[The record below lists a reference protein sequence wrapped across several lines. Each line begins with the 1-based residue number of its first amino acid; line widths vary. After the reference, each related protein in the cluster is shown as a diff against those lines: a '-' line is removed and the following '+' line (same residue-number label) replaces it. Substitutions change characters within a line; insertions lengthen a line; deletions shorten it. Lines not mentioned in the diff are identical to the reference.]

1 MASLVESSI
10 FSLESMGFKVLYWRI
25 DRGQVEVILEAPEGE
40 GDFTNALSKMRRDL
54 KARRVAL
61 EVSREGRELLVRMSF
76 ELGEPPKGLK
86 PRGLNDLLAW
96 GPTL

>member
-10 FSLESMGFKVLYWRI
+10 FSLESMGFKVLYWKI
-25 DRGQVEVILEAPEGE
+25 DRGQVEVILKGPE
-40 GDFTNALSKMRRDL
+40 GDFTGALSKMRRDL

-61 EVSREGRELLVRMSF
+61 EVSREGGELLVRMSF
-76 ELGEPPKGLK
+76 ELGKPPKGLK

>member
-25 DRGQVEVILEAPEGE
+25 DRGQVEVILKAPEG
-40 GDFTNALSKMRRDL
+40 DFASALSKMRRDL

-61 EVSREGRELLVRMSF
+61 EVSKERGELLVRMSF
-76 ELGEPPKGLK
+76 ELGKPPRGLK

-96 GPTL
+96 GPTP